1 LKLEIAFPPTRM
13 MKNYLVVK
21 MELEKGGGGGSF
33 IFKRIT
39 NFYLFADDARQ
50 RPVIASFNLLAG
62 LAYTDLEKMLQ
73 CIITNHLP

>member
-1 LKLEIAFPPTRM
+1 M

-21 MELEKGGGGGSF
+21 MELERRGEGGGGSF